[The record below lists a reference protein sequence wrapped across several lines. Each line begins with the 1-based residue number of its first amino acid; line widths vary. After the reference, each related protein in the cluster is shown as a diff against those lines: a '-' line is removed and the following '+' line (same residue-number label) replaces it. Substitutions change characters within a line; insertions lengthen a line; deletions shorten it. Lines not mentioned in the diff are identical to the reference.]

1 MESQRQPAC
10 AAHIISLAHC
20 RAERRPPNMPR
31 HTLCHVVS
39 VVSATS
45 ARSESSMPHLA
56 CALLLTAR
64 RCVPS
69 AVAPKRHQQRVLGCT
84 DPRRRPPA
92 RANRA
97 QKQRQP
103 RRHSA
108 KKCTPMRHF
117 GKQLQAPLSATAGR
131 SPCRRRRRRTSHH
144 GCTSQSREHR
154 RLRALQAV
162 VADLGRFRWKLFR
175 GRAVSKLAVQCL
187 ALGSTGVACCLQ
199 APTPSRTT

>member
-1 MESQRQPAC
+1 MDGI
-10 AAHIISLAHC
+10 AASTGMRCTHHIP
-20 RAERRPPNMPR
+20 RALSSRKGGRHNMPR
-31 HTLCHVVS
+31 HMLCH

-45 ARSESSMPHLA
+45 ARSESSVPHLA
-56 CALLLTAR
+56 GALLLTAR

-69 AVAPKRHQQRVLGCT
+69 AVAPERHRQRVLGCT

-103 RRHSA
+103 RRLSA

-117 GKQLQAPLSATAGR
+117 GSQLQAPLSASAGR
-131 SPCRRRRRRTSHH
+131 SPCRRRRRRTSLH
-144 GCTSQSREHR
+144 GCTSQPREHR

-162 VADLGRFRWKLFR
+162 VAEGFRSKLCR
-175 GRAVSKLAVQCL
+175 GRAVSKLAVQFL
-187 ALGSTGVACCLQ
+187 ALGSTGIACCLQ